1 MKRIE
6 ATLAILVGIAVAT
19 PSFAW
24 AGEGS
29 DSNVPT
35 TERRKV
41 PSGAPSSD
49 RTRKTE
55 EAREPATPPAPRIRP
70 AESPPPSTEAAL
82 PVLPDGGGAPP
93 TVAAPLGN

>member
-6 ATLAILVGIAVAT
+6 AMLAILVGIAVAT

-55 EAREPATPPAPRIRP
+55 GAREPAIPLAPRLRP
-70 AESPPPSTEAAL
+70 AETPPPVEATL
-82 PVLPDGGGAPP
+82 PVVPDAGGAPP
-93 TVAAPLGN
+93 PLAAPIGN